1 MYNERTRRVL
11 DHLEG
16 LGLGQALVCDPMSIK
31 YLTGYYTFPHERF
44 FALHLSPKGTTLFCN
59 LLFPDATGHAD
70 RVVTFADT
78 DDPLPLVAAA
88 CDPGAPLGVDKVRAL
103 KDTFEV
109 LGIDQSEV
117 MSFGDA
123 QNDLTMI
130 KWAQVGV
137 AMGNAVDEVKAE
149 ADYVTGD
156 NNSDGIADALEALV
170 PQLLA

>member
-1 MYNERTRRVL
+1 MYNERIRRVL

-78 DDPLPLVAAA
+78 DDPLPLVAYGTEDFKRPVGLYNHA
-88 CDPGAPLGVDKVRAL
+88 DHDFWLGVGVSDLVADLRRWGERLTREVRGATASYRL
-103 KDTFEV
+103 TIP
-109 LGIDQSEV
+109 L
-117 MSFGDA
+117 
-123 QNDLTMI
+123 DLMYSSSVST
-130 KWAQVGV
+130 
-137 AMGNAVDEVKAE
+137 
-149 ADYVTGD
+149 
-156 NNSDGIADALEALV
+156 
-170 PQLLA
+170 